1 MIAAVP
7 AAAAA
12 ATYEATISA
21 CAMELSGSDGAPGSQ
36 WHHDARGTPRCKD
49 EEEETECT
57 ASTSGACERY
67 ELASSDVECMDLAS
81 TSGACER
88 FELASSDMECMDLGS
103 VNTTSLLPVTT
114 GSSRTAKRR
123 FRRQR
128 TRQKHRMLQQFP
140 ELAGQELQVW

>member
-1 MIAAVP
+1 MATGIP

-12 ATYEATISA
+12 AVAALEITMSKSG
-21 CAMELSGSDGAPGSQ
+21 MELSGSVGAPGPQ
-36 WHHDARGTPRCKD
+36 WYHIAHEGRGCKD

-57 ASTSGACERY
+57 MSSSGA
-67 ELASSDVECMDLAS
+67 VEH
-81 TSGACER
+81 
-88 FELASSDMECMDLGS
+88 FELANSDMECMDLGG
-103 VNTTSLLPVTT
+103 VNCTSLLPVTN

>member
-1 MIAAVP
+1 
-7 AAAAA
+7 
-12 ATYEATISA
+12 
-21 CAMELSGSDGAPGSQ
+21 MEFSRSDVAPGSQ
-36 WHHDARGTPRCKD
+36 WPHDAREARRCKD

-57 ASTSGACERY
+57 TSSSGA
-67 ELASSDVECMDLAS
+67 VEH
-81 TSGACER
+81 
-88 FELASSDMECMDLGS
+88 FELANSDMECMDLGG
-103 VNTTSLLPVTT
+103 VNCTSLLPVTS

>member
-36 WHHDARGTPRCKD
+36 WHHDARETPRCKD

-57 ASTSGACERY
+57 ASTSGACER
-67 ELASSDVECMDLAS
+67 
-81 TSGACER
+81 
-88 FELASSDMECMDLGS
+88 FELASSDMECMDLGG
-103 VNTTSLLPVTT
+103 VNCTSLLPVTS

-123 FRRQR
+123 FRCQR

>member
-67 ELASSDVECMDLAS
+67 ELASSD
-81 TSGACER
+81 
-88 FELASSDMECMDLGS
+88 MECMDLGS